1 MKMKNLFQHR
11 LTLLWCR
18 FFQVHP
24 KKEIGVGQQGRHQK
38 DVKVLGVQT
47 SLSGKRKRPNH
58 SLEYLHAARP
68 TREFILLFE
77 APEERSVFS
86 RYNCGVASTTGLR
99 RLFAHYSMTPRII
112 TSAILK

>member
-11 LTLLWCR
+11 LTLFWCR

-47 SLSGKRKRPNH
+47 ALSCKRKRANH

-68 TREFILLFE
+68 TRESILLFE
-77 APEERSVFS
+77 APEERSRFS
-86 RYNCGVASTTGLR
+86 RYNRGVATSTKVTR
-99 RLFAHYSMTPRII
+99 PKDACSHI
-112 TSAILK
+112 TA